1 MKRGK
6 KLLLAGPTLR
16 GKRLFYEET
25 LNEPMSQ
32 RRRQRFR
39 FGYLIAEPER
49 NNTQIKTKQL
59 QTKKREEK
67 THRFFF
73 FYWVAHVLQC
83 DDNESPPFSP
93 VRLKEKKKKIVDEDV
108 TILLFTGHG
117 DLETG
122 ERLISVGRHK
132 GERDHTL
139 SHTVQPQLPDRESS
153 RVVVVI
159 VFLL

>member
-1 MKRGK
+1 M
-6 KLLLAGPTLR
+6 
-16 GKRLFYEET
+16 
-25 LNEPMSQ
+25 
-32 RRRQRFR
+32 RRQWISSLFP
-39 FGYLIAEPER
+39 GSV
-49 NNTQIKTKQL
+49 KG
-59 QTKKREEK
+59 EE
-67 THRFFF
+67 
-73 FYWVAHVLQC
+73 
-83 DDNESPPFSP
+83 E
-93 VRLKEKKKKIVDEDV
+93 KIVDEDV